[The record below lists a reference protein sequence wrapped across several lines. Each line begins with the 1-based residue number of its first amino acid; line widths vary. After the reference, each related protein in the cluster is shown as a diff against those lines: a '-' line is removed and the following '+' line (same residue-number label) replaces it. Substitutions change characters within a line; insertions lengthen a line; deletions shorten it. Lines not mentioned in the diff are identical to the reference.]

1 MTTPVPGEVSGLL
14 EAAQGGDDQARE
26 RLYRVLTTELRDLV
40 EGRRR
45 REWQGQTP
53 QTSDLLQEVLLRLL
67 RDDVIDKAPN
77 RAYLFGAAATALR
90 RCLVDHARRRLSG
103 KRGGRWKRHLLDEL
117 VDRYEVQHLDLL
129 ALNEGLERL

>member
-26 RLYRVLTTELRDLV
+26 RLYQILTSELRDLA
-40 EGRRR
+40 EGLVR
-45 REWQGQTP
+45 RERPGQTP

-67 RDDVIDKAPN
+67 RDNAINRAPN

-90 RCLVDHARRRLSG
+90 RCLVDHARRRMSG
-103 KRGGRWKRHLLDEL
+103 KRGGGWQRHPLDDL
-117 VDRYEVQHLDLL
+117 VDRYQAQH
-129 ALNEGLERL
+129 

>member
-1 MTTPVPGEVSGLL
+1 MTTQVPEDVSGLL

-53 QTSDLLQEVLLRLL
+53 QTSDLLQEGLLRLL
-67 RDDVIDKAPN
+67 RGAGFEKGPHPAYPCVATGHALAP
-77 RAYLFGAAATALR
+77 R
-90 RCLVDHARRRLSG
+90 LVGYARP
-103 KRGGRWKRHLLDEL
+103 
-117 VDRYEVQHLDLL
+117 
-129 ALNEGLERL
+129 